1 MFTAK
6 LATLAHMDNPRRL
19 TILKGMEFDTDIAII
34 GGGLNGT
41 TLALALAQAGQ
52 RVTLIDA
59 QKAALREDPEFDG
72 RSYAL
77 ALTST
82 RLLDAVGV
90 WDGVAENAQPM
101 LEIKVTDGRA
111 GDGPSP
117 MFMHFDH
124 AEIEEGPMG
133 FMVEDRYL
141 RQALQA
147 AVSGTEAIT
156 VLDGETVV
164 AQEARVNGVTL
175 TLGSGETLLARL
187 AVGADGRNTGTG
199 ERGGI
204 KRIGWAY
211 GQTAL
216 VCAIEHTLPHHGVAH
231 QFFMPPGPLA
241 ILPLTGNR
249 SSIVWSE
256 TDAAAKA
263 IHALSDDAYL
273 DVLRPRFGSFLG
285 DFKLAG
291 KRYTYPLGLSLAHE
305 MVAPRVALVGD
316 AAHGV
321 HPIAGQGLNAGL
333 RDIAALAEV
342 IADAAR
348 RGEDVG
354 SDAALARYQEWR
366 RFDNTALAL
375 ATDSFNRLFSNDN
388 PLVRMARDIGMA
400 AVTALPGLRRGFIR
414 EAAGLTGDLP
424 RLMQGKAL

>member
-1 MFTAK
+1 
-6 LATLAHMDNPRRL
+6 
-19 TILKGMEFDTDIAII
+19 MEFDTDIAII
-34 GGGLNGT
+34 GGGLNGP
-41 TLALALAQAGQ
+41 TLALALAKAGL
-52 RVTLIDA
+52 RVTVIDTLEI
-59 QKAALREDPEFDG
+59 KTRKNAAFDG

-82 RLLDAVGV
+82 RLLQGIGV
-90 WDGVAENAQPM
+90 WDAVKDNAQPM

-133 FMVEDRYL
+133 FMVEDRHL
-141 RQALQA
+141 RRALLD
-147 AVSGTEAIT
+147 AVTVTSDIT
-156 VLDGETVV
+156 QMSGETVV
-164 AQEARVNGVTL
+164 SQQVDAAGVTL
-175 TLGSGETLLARL
+175 TLATGKTLRARL
-187 AVGADGRNTGTG
+187 AVGADGRSTGTG
-199 ERGGI
+199 ERAGI

-216 VCAIEHTLPHHGVAH
+216 VCAIKHEKPHHGIAH

-256 TDAAAKA
+256 TAQNAAA
-263 IHALSDDAYL
+263 INALSDDAYL

-285 DFKLAG
+285 ELSLAG
-291 KRYTYPLGLSLAHE
+291 QRYTYPLSLSLAHN

-333 RDIAALAEV
+333 RDVAALAEV
-342 IADAAR
+342 VADTLR
-348 RGEDVG
+348 RGEDIG
-354 SDAALARYQEWR
+354 SDSALARYQEWR
-366 RFDNTALAL
+366 RFDNTTLAL

-388 PLVRMARDIGMA
+388 ALVRMARDIGMA
-400 AVTALPGLRRGFIR
+400 AVNAMPGLRRGFIR

-424 RLMQGKAL
+424 RLMQGKPL